1 MLIENPMRGYPLLA
15 FRPHRKQS
23 RRFVDHEEGIVKMDY
38 SEAGSLKCRVAPMLP
53 FRNSNYVTRFQLGVM
68 PYPCLVLYR
77 HRPEP
82 QKVLRPFMRQPHRQ
96 TD

>member
-1 MLIENPMRGYPLLA
+1 MLIENPMRSSLLLA
-15 FRPHRKQS
+15 FRAHRKQP
-23 RRFVDHEEGIVKMDY
+23 RRFVDHDDRIVKMDY
-38 SEAGSLKCRVAPMLP
+38 SEARSVKCRVAPMLP
-53 FRNSNYVTRFQLGVM
+53 FRNSNYVAGFQLGVM
-68 PYPCLVLYR
+68 PYPCLALYR